1 MSTAMESLRPAH
13 RINFDEFCRLY
24 ETAVLDSDSR
34 VELIDG
40 VIIDMERPGIDHE
53 WAVGR
58 LSKIFHSMLGDAV
71 AIRTQAALHLDEW
84 NFFVPDIILLRGP
97 DMRYRRRHPTPE
109 DVLLVVEASDS
120 TLRKVLKTK
129 LPVYAANNTAEAWV
143 LDVLSM
149 ELHIQRAS
157 EEGRP
162 PKTQTLALTR
172 STRLPLHGLPGVEV
186 DLSSL
191 LDV

>member
-1 MSTAMESLRPAH
+1 MESLRPAH
-13 RINFDEFCRLY
+13 RIDFTELCRLY
-24 ETAVLDSDSR
+24 ETGALDSDAR

-40 VIIDMERPGIDHE
+40 VIIDMEPTGIDHE

-58 LSKIFHSMLGDAV
+58 LSALFHALLGDTV
-71 AIRTQAALHLDEW
+71 TIRTQGGLPLNEW
-84 NFFVPDIILLRGP
+84 NWFVPDIVLLKGP
-97 DMRYRRRHPTPE
+97 DMRYRHRHPSPE
-109 DVLLVVEASDS
+109 DVLLVIEVSDT
-120 TLRKVLKTK
+120 TLRKDLKTK
-129 LPVYAANNTAEAWV
+129 LPTYAALEATEAWV

-149 ELHIQRAS
+149 ELHMQRAS
-157 EEGRP
+157 EGGGP

-172 STRLPLHGLPGVEV
+172 STRLPLHGVPGVEV